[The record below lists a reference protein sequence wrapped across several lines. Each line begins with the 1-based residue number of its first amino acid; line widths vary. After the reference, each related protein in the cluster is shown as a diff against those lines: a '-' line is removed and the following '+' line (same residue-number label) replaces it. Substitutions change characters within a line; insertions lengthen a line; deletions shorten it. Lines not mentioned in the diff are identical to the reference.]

1 MSRNQDF
8 RVIRIGAFGLKL
20 LRNKEGFYFIY
31 YSDDLIVPLPV
42 VITGDLLV
50 TWSSDLSEEIFN
62 LVVKHS
68 KEFSENIQLEI

>member
-1 MSRNQDF
+1 M
-8 RVIRIGAFGLKL
+8 
-20 LRNKEGFYFIY
+20 
-31 YSDDLIVPLPV
+31 PV

-68 KEFSENIQLEI
+68 KEFSENTQLEI